1 MRHQMPLARPIHFPE
16 ANAPM
21 TPFQLS
27 FALAQKGRAGFRP
40 GDALDAGRPAGAAGI
55 ASARPIPGEGCQP
68 LLGGSR

>member
-1 MRHQMPLARPIHFPE
+1 
-16 ANAPM
+16 M